1 MNNKKSFIKSYR
13 FLQLLTGIIYLIM
26 AILAMRYSKESVI
39 ASIQL
44 VGVFSLIKGCF
55 ELMNH
60 QKIAQRTKR
69 KQYSALV
76 IGFVDCIIGL
86 ILIVNTTL
94 DVSSLSILFGFW
106 FICDSVLSF
115 FMLDLAKL
123 IAMPYYYFSLIVDLI
138 GCLIGLL
145 LLIGGDTLIIAV
157 PTLIGNY
164 FLLFG
169 MAKIIGGII
178 NKDDLHS
185 VK

>member
-1 MNNKKSFIKSYR
+1 MKNKTSFFKSYR

-26 AILAMRYSKESVI
+26 AVLAMRYSKESVI
-39 ASIQL
+39 ASVQL
-44 VGVFSLIKGCF
+44 VGMFSLIKGCF

-76 IGFVDCIIGL
+76 IGVVDCIIGL
-86 ILIVNTTL
+86 ILVVNTSL
-94 DVSSLSILFGFW
+94 DLSELTMLFGFW
-106 FICDSVLSF
+106 FICDSVVSF

-123 IAMPYYYFSLIVDLI
+123 IAMPYYYFSLVVDLI

-164 FLLFG
+164 FLLFSLTK
-169 MAKIIGGII
+169 MIGGII

-185 VK
+185 IQ